1 MLSTTT
7 IALSFAAGVLST
19 LSPCVLPLLPIV
31 LGTAAA
37 EHRFAPMALAGGLAL
52 SFTAIGLFV
61 ATIGFSLGLDA
72 GLFRNVGA
80 ALLIALGVIL
90 LFPKL
95 QERITVAAG
104 PLGAMVGNR
113 FGDASKSGIKGQFGV
128 GLLLG
133 AVWSPCAGPTLGAAS
148 VLASQGQQLFSVTL
162 TMLSFGVGAA
172 LPLLVIGM
180 LSREAALSWRSKLM
194 TAGRA
199 VRAGMGVVLLLLGA
213 GIITGADKT
222 IETFLV
228 IHSPEWLTRL
238 TTSI

>member
-1 MLSTTT
+1 MLSSAT
-7 IALSFAAGVLST
+7 IGLAFAAGVLST

-37 EHRFAPMALAGGLAL
+37 EHRLAPVALAAGLAL

-72 GLFRNVGA
+72 GVFRNVGA
-80 ALLIALGVIL
+80 ALLVALGVIL
-90 LFPKL
+90 IAPVL

-113 FGDASKSGIKGQFGV
+113 FGDAPRSGIRGQFGV

-148 VLASQGQQLFSVTL
+148 VLASQGQQLASVAL
-162 TMLSFGVGAA
+162 TMLAFGVGAA
-172 LPLLVIGM
+172 LPLLLIGT
-180 LSREAALSWRSKLM
+180 LSREAALALRAKLM
-194 TAGRA
+194 TAGHA
-199 VRAGMGVVLLLLGA
+199 VRTGMGGVLMLLGVA
-213 GIITGADKT
+213 IISGADKS
-222 IETFLV
+222 IEAYLV
-228 IHSPEWLTRL
+228 THSPGWLTRL
-238 TTSI
+238 TTSL

>member
-1 MLSTTT
+1 MLSTAT

-90 LFPKL
+90 LFPAL

-113 FGDASKSGIKGQFGV
+113 FGNGSKSGIKGQFGV

-180 LSREAALSWRSKLM
+180 LSREAALSLRSKLM
-194 TAGRA
+194 IAGRA
-199 VRAGMGVVLLLLGA
+199 VRAGMGAVLLLLGA

-228 IHSPEWLTRL
+228 IHSPEWLARL